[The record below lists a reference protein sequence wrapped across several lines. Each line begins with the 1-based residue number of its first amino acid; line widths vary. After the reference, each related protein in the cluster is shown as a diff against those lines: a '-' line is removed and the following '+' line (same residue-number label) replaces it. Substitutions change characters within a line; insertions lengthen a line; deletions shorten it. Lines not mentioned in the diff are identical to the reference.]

1 MRDQQSLR
9 IRRQLAKEGVEITED
24 SIRSARARTE
34 QKHARV
40 VAEKKAAAEAVGI
53 KPITTKY
60 VKDQLR
66 QRKRLITP
74 ETVAAHWAFLA
85 DRRER
90 IANEAE
96 LGIPRPSKVQRM
108 TDSYIVCMLKRA
120 GIPCTPVEINNR
132 RQRLIEGRAQRA
144 LPLATRAKL
153 YGRNYRKSENG
164 QAVRIHARDSLS
176 DYYVRSALRLPALYC
191 PPELVELKRFQM
203 NIKRK
208 LKELK

>member
-24 SIRSARARTE
+24 SIRARALQIE

-40 VAEKKAAAEAVGI
+40 VAEKKAHAEATGL
-53 KPITTKY
+53 KPITLAY
-60 VKDQLR
+60 VKGQLR

-90 IANEAE
+90 IAHEAK
-96 LGIPRPSKVQRM
+96 LGIPRTNKVHWM
-108 TDSYIVCMLKRA
+108 PDSYIVCLLKRA
-120 GIPCTPVEINNR
+120 GIPHTPAEINNR
-132 RQRLIEGRAQRA
+132 RQRLIEERAQRA